1 MSIMYRN
8 INDRRKAE
16 EAVRES
22 EQLQSALFAQAA
34 TGLMLT
40 SASGHFVR
48 VNAEIIRLLGY
59 SEQEMLG
66 LSITDICFAEDSA
79 DDQAVAVKLL
89 SGEVMNY
96 KSQRRYRHKNGDA
109 IFVSAQGNIIRDA
122 QGNVANFIISVQ
134 DLTEAKHAEQKL
146 IQASKMSSLGEMAGS
161 IAHEINS
168 PLTVIALSAEQLE
181 MAAMDETV
189 DADSVARISGRITE
203 TVNRITKIIRGLKS
217 FSRNAELD
225 PMVVTTLSSLVGDTL
240 ELCREKFRYKG
251 VDLRVGAIPDVNLI
265 CRPTELSQ
273 VLLNLLNNAFDA
285 VENAEANQ
293 SQRWVQVAVRVEG
306 EWVSLTVTDSGTGIP
321 ETIASR
327 MLEPFYTT
335 KELGK
340 GTGLGLSISK
350 GIIETHG
357 GQLYYDRSNP
367 NTSFVVEL
375 KLAPS
380 NVSSILK
387 PDNDNASGY

>member
-1 MSIMYRN
+1 
-8 INDRRKAE
+8 
-16 EAVRES
+16 
-22 EQLQSALFAQAA
+22 
-34 TGLMLT
+34 
-40 SASGHFVR
+40 
-48 VNAEIIRLLGY
+48 
-59 SEQEMLG
+59 
-66 LSITDICFAEDSA
+66 
-79 DDQAVAVKLL
+79 
-89 SGEVMNY
+89 
-96 KSQRRYRHKNGDA
+96 
-109 IFVSAQGNIIRDA
+109 
-122 QGNVANFIISVQ
+122 
-134 DLTEAKHAEQKL
+134 
-146 IQASKMSSLGEMAGS
+146 
-161 IAHEINS
+161 
-168 PLTVIALSAEQLE
+168 
-181 MAAMDETV
+181 
-189 DADSVARISGRITE
+189 
-203 TVNRITKIIRGLKS
+203 
-217 FSRNAELD
+217 
-225 PMVVTTLSSLVGDTL
+225 
-240 ELCREKFRYKG
+240 LCREKFRYKG

-285 VENAEANQ
+285 VEEAEANQ

-321 ETIASR
+321 ETVASR

-350 GIIETHG
+350 GIVETHG